1 LKLEAIYYKTPSN
14 LNASLDPLEASIN
27 IEGRTET
34 WKVRVRGL
42 PSMKGER
49 AKLVKRVWLED
60 GQRRANGLPTR
71 REEGLNRA
79 REEALE
85 AKRSV
90 MGARESQ
97 ANEIRM
103 KEKEDKNADKGQLSK
118 IEAKKKAKNQR
129 TKLNGKIRKSEQDR
143 LREWKRVSGT

>member
-1 LKLEAIYYKTPSN
+1 M
-14 LNASLDPLEASIN
+14 
-27 IEGRTET
+27 GRDE
-34 WKVRVRGL
+34 
-42 PSMKGER
+42 PM
-49 AKLVKRVWLED
+49 D
-60 GQRRANGLPTR
+60 LPTR

-103 KEKEDKNADKGQLSK
+103 KEKEDKNAEKGQLSK
-118 IEAKKKAKNQR
+118 IEAKKKTKNQK
-129 TKLNGKIRKSEQDR
+129 TKLNRKIRKSEQDR
-143 LREWKRVSGT
+143 LRERKRVSGT